1 MTVSVRLEE
10 TSSLP
15 PPASPGA
22 RGRRAKMIARGGHQD
37 GSQATSSSRGHD
49 SLVKVIVIVSCLRR
63 EIDE

>member
-10 TSSLP
+10 TSLLP

-37 GSQATSSSRGHD
+37 GSQASPSHGHD
-49 SLVKVIVIVSCLRR
+49 SLVKLIAILFCLRR